1 MEAKLHLLSRKSRLL
16 NFNRWIKHICFIKIK
31 NNKLYKM
38 SYVLDKSV
46 VINCSWIGKDRS
58 FFHGYINMFH
68 YFFCLSPSVR
78 MGTLQKVSKVYF
90 RSCTTCCSYK
100 KILVNPSMDDFSTKL
115 RASLLLPASNVDN
128 CTIVAH
134 WVGPLLY

>member
-38 SYVLDKSV
+38 SYVLDKFV

-78 MGTLQKVSKVYF
+78 MGTLQKVSKVKF
-90 RSCTTCCSYK
+90 ILEAALRVAVTK
-100 KILVNPSMDDFSTKL
+100 KFWSIRQWMILVRNYELHSYFL
-115 RASLLLPASNVDN
+115 RPMLITALSSH
-128 CTIVAH
+128 I
-134 WVGPLLY
+134 G